1 VRFHHGRKSISN
13 AKSVNDRFFA
23 LSWMTILFCQ
33 EESKTIR
40 FYHHVVLVAVGH
52 SFLILNILC
61 IENLTLVIVFRFDVV
76 L

>member
-1 VRFHHGRKSISN
+1 
-13 AKSVNDRFFA
+13 
-23 LSWMTILFCQ
+23 MTILFGQ

-61 IENLTLVIVFRFDVV
+61 IENLTLAIAFRFDVV